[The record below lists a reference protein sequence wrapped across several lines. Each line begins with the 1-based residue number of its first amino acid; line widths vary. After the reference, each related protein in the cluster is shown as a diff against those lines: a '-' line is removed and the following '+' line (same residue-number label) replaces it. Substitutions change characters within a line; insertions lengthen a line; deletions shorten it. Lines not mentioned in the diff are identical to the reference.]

1 MRRAIHIVIG
11 LLLIIAGLGV
21 GILTETWWI
30 AWLVGAPLAFFGVLA
45 LVETISP
52 DLMTLKEER
61 RQLQAWENFRD
72 AIQYASAEYDDA
84 DNADDGGNCSND
96 SADCENPSAKS
107 LTSIATGKSLD
118 LAFFRNAK
126 GISVRDDHP
135 IRLKKRKNAVD
146 IIWRAS
152 AAIDNVLAHC
162 RFILEKI
169 KSSVINDI
177 FKICTPK
184 KKLFDSHDDGLSGF

>member
-1 MRRAIHIVIG
+1 MKRVVHIVIG
-11 LLLIIAGLGV
+11 LLLIIVGLGV
-21 GILTETWWI
+21 SILTETWWI
-30 AWLVGAPLAFFGVLA
+30 AWLVGAPVAFFGVLA

-61 RQLQAWENFRD
+61 RQLQAWENYRD
-72 AIQYASAEYDDA
+72 AIKTSSSECNDTDDT
-84 DNADDGGNCSND
+84 DDGSN
-96 SADCENPSAKS
+96 SRNNGTDCENPSPE
-107 LTSIATGKSLD
+107 SISAIAAGKSPNLSF
-118 LAFFRNAK
+118 LRNAK
-126 GISVRDDHP
+126 GISVRYDHSV
-135 IRLKKRKNAVD
+135 RLEKRKNAVD

-169 KSSVINDI
+169 KSRVINGI